1 MCAFPSSAARPLAR
15 SALNGIWAV
24 FLLAVLGASCASYV
38 ERTSEAFDDFER
50 GHFERSFDAYRK
62 PKTTGS
68 EFLAGAESGTVAL
81 ADGRW
86 DDAVS
91 SFERAMAV
99 SKEADREAL
108 TSPENLG
115 DFLLSW
121 TLSESTKR
129 YLGEGYERVL
139 LHSCAALARLARG
152 DLDGA
157 RVESRRANQLL
168 ESEEAL
174 YEKEYQAG
182 GLGHFVSALVYE
194 LDGKPDE
201 AFIDYRRMRAK
212 GVGLALANHALLR
225 LGRALGRGD
234 DLDAIA
240 AEVGT
245 NSIPPSESAQIVVI
259 AGVGIGP
266 YKRENTLTIPTLD
279 GVLQWSVPSF
289 ERRPIT
295 VGDLELS
302 VVGGDRPVRTVVIE
316 DVSVVAK
323 ENLEDRLL
331 LLSTKSALRA
341 VLKRELTQKL
351 EEEAGILGRIAGE
364 LFAIASE
371 RADLRSWTTL
381 PDTWQAA
388 RVFVPAGAHALRLTA
403 RGGETKELGRF
414 DLAPGETMFVL
425 ARTIGARLY
434 AHPVGGNRVQDS
446 TSVPAASL
454 EPGTRTRS

>member
-1 MCAFPSSAARPLAR
+1 MCAFFSSAASPAVR
-15 SALNGIWAV
+15 SALHRAWIAIV
-24 FLLAVLGASCASYV
+24 LAVSVASCASYA
-38 ERTSEAFDDFER
+38 ERTSEAFGDFER
-50 GHFERSFDAYRK
+50 GQFERSFDAYQK

-68 EFLAGAESGTVAL
+68 EFLAGAESGTVAM

-86 DDAVS
+86 DDAVR

-108 TSPENLG
+108 ISAENLG

-121 TLSESTKR
+121 TLSESAKR

-139 LHSCAALARLARG
+139 LHSCDALARLARG

-157 RVESRRANQLL
+157 RVEARRANQLL
-168 ESEEAL
+168 ESEETL
-174 YEKEYQAG
+174 YEKEYKAG
-182 GLGHFVSALVYE
+182 GLGHFISALVYE

-212 GVGLALANHALLR
+212 GVGLALANHALVR
-225 LGRALGRGD
+225 LGRILGRGED
-234 DLDAIA
+234 VEAI
-240 AEVGT
+240 EKENGT
-245 NSIPPSESAQIVVI
+245 TSLPPSDSAQIVVI

-279 GVLQWSVPSF
+279 GILQWSVPSF

-302 VVGGDRPVRTVVIE
+302 VVGGDQPVRTVVIE
-316 DVSVVAK
+316 DVSVVAR

-351 EEEAGILGRIAGE
+351 EKEVGILGRIAGD
-364 LFAIASE
+364 LFAIATE

-388 RVFVPAGAHALRLTA
+388 RVFVPAGAHALRLAA
-403 RGGETKELGRF
+403 RGGETQELGRF
-414 DLAPGETMFVL
+414 ELAPGETMFVL
-425 ARTIGARLY
+425 ARTIGTRLY
-434 AHPVGGNRVQDS
+434 ARPVGGNRIQGS
-446 TSVPAASL
+446 TPAPAATL
-454 EPGTRTRS
+454 EPATRSGS